1 MVVASGQQYNV
12 GEIPVVMLYTYINYH
27 AGTPKQRQ
35 EKADDEPEYKATSYA
50 VRKMISENG
59 FSDNQ
64 FSNRSF
70 PSTRSYLHSLSK

>member
-35 EKADDEPEYKATSYA
+35 EKADDEPEY
-50 VRKMISENG
+50 N
-59 FSDNQ
+59 
-64 FSNRSF
+64 SF
-70 PSTRSYLHSLSK
+70 ILYWLWDRVAF